1 MSTPP
6 PRLTPL
12 CYPPPNAT
20 AASHPSNQDGISTL
34 VTGLVRRLCAGPLL
48 RPADRPLR
56 YTCIERLV
64 LVKAAP
70 VGTTVWTLQLPQL
83 HSFTATLTSTLV
95 FYQITKDRNIPSTIP
110 LLVNRTVHFNEP
122 IQSAIHV
129 IDWAFSF
136 LFLLIENKPLTK
148 FHFIICTSLTTNLQY
163 NYR

>member
-1 MSTPP
+1 MGTYQCVVFVLAVIALSACQP

-12 CYPPPNAT
+12 FYPPPNAT
-20 AASHPSNQDGISTL
+20 AASHPSNQAGISPL

-70 VGTTVWTLQLPQL
+70 VGTTVWTLHLPQL

-95 FYQITKDRNIPSTIP
+95 FDHLTKDRNIPSTIP

-122 IQSAIHV
+122 IPVCQTCN
-129 IDWAFSF
+129 WLSF
-136 LFLLIENKPLTK
+136 FFFVFANRK
-148 FHFIICTSLTTNLQY
+148 
-163 NYR
+163 